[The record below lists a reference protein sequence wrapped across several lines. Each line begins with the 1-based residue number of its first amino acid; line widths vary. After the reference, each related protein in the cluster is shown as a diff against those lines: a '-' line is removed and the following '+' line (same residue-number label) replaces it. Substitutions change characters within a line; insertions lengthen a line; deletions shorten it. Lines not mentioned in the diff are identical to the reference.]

1 MSMLTKGAITVETAL
16 TIGRLANQLA
26 DEIVYGGV
34 DIDHKGLVFPVSG
47 ASNGVRVTIELGI
60 DALDPAIQEAVL
72 KPTAPEPKT
81 NQPEPLT
88 LTPRARR
95 DRFVWPRVL
104 QRLGDMP
111 KPFPLAFDFDCEDMN
126 VRSVRGCITRAF
138 HGLANIKDP
147 ARKGPVFPGYICKI
161 EEVYPQMLRV
171 LLFKT
176 AEADD
181 AR

>member
-1 MSMLTKGAITVETAL
+1 MSMLTKGAITVEAAL
-16 TIGRLANQLA
+16 SIGKLASQLA
-26 DEIVYGGV
+26 DEIVRGGV
-34 DIDHKGLVFPVSG
+34 DIDRKGLVIPVSD

-60 DALDPAIQEAVL
+60 EALDPVVQEAVL
-72 KPTAPEPKT
+72 RRTSPDVKAEPS
-81 NQPEPLT
+81 EPLT
-88 LTPRARR
+88 LTACARR

-126 VRSVRGCITRAF
+126 INSVRGCITRAF

-147 ARKGPVFPGYICKI
+147 ARKGPVFHGYICKI
-161 EEVYPQMLRV
+161 EQVYPQMLRV

-176 AEADD
+176 SEDDD
-181 AR
+181 AQ